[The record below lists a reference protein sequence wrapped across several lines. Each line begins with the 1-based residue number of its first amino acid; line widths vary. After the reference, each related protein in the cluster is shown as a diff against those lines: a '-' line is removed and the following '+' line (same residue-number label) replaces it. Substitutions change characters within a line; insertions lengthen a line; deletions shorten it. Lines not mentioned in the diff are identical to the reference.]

1 MTIVIERGYM
11 SDTGKSSY
19 GMVALVLLAVWLGVV
34 VIAASAGLFGPG
46 RIPPPAATAVPLVV
60 FGIWVAVSRTFRGY
74 VLSVDVRTLTFLQAW
89 RIVGFAFVT
98 GGVYGILPNSFARP
112 AGWGDVLVGLTAPL
126 AALYLTRPGRARAF
140 VAWQLLGML
149 DLGIALTTG
158 LLASGIF
165 HPVAG
170 VLTSRELTTLPY
182 SVIPTFAVP
191 VVLIFHFICIWQVA
205 RQTAFARE
213 RRGGHGVAPTLS
225 PAR

>member
-1 MTIVIERGYM
+1 MGWLRWCFWRFGLA
-11 SDTGKSSY
+11 Y
-19 GMVALVLLAVWLGVV
+19 GDRRVG
-34 VIAASAGLFGPG
+34 
-46 RIPPPAATAVPLVV
+46 
-60 FGIWVAVSRTFRGY
+60 RTFRAGPDSASGGHGSAAC
-74 VLSVDVRTLTFLQAW
+74 SVRNLGRSFANVPRVRVIGGRSHAHISASVAH
-89 RIVGFAFVT
+89 RGFAFVT